1 MSGDV
6 AVVCGN
12 HTQQAGP
19 ALGQDSRRNLR
30 EFFHLP
36 EDARS
41 RRVGH
46 RHPLVDRDRR
56 LARTDAVWHQ
66 DIGDRVFQH
75 QHRYEGRAQRTA
87 AVARGGGVDQRAA
100 TVVEKLQLNDWARV
114 RLDGSAALRHC
125 LHLIGHRLGRVLDKV
140 VHDVADLA
148 LHPWLL

>member
-1 MSGDV
+1 MRS
-6 AVVCGN
+6 ARIPSS
-12 HTQQAGP
+12 AG
-19 ALGQDSRRNLR
+19 RRP
-30 EFFHLP
+30 EHL
-36 EDARS
+36 
-41 RRVGH
+41 
-46 RHPLVDRDRR
+46 LVDRDRR

-66 DIGDRVFQH
+66 NIGDRVLQH

-114 RLDGSAALRHC
+114 RLNEPAALRHC

-148 LHPWLL
+148 LHP